1 MSIENIKEENGG
13 FDPFYDEPDRLITL
27 FADEMR
33 ELGLEFCECDELY
46 GLMPEKKEI
55 IIPVALKYFRMA
67 REEDNDEAQNYFLG
81 FFEHKGLDE
90 VVTMLIESYEDA
102 HTWDA
107 TRWFIAECLYTI
119 EMRGC
124 VPEYIR
130 VAKDRALGLSR
141 QKVIALLGK
150 IKDESAI
157 PALVE
162 LLDDASVRAHTITA
176 LSEFENPDLRPHFE
190 RFKDDENPG
199 VRKCA
204 VEALERLVR

>member
-1 MSIENIKEENGG
+1 MSIENVKEENGG

-33 ELGLEFCECDELY
+33 ESGLEFCECDDLY
-46 GLMPEKKEI
+46 GFMPEKKEI
-55 IIPVALKYFRMA
+55 ILPLAVKYFHMA
-67 REEDNDEAQNYFLG
+67 REEENDEAQNYFLG

-90 VVTMLIESYEDA
+90 VVPMLVESYADA

-119 EMRGC
+119 EMR
-124 VPEYIR
+124 EYVTEYVR
-130 VAKDRALGLSR
+130 VAKDRTLGSSR

-150 IKDESAI
+150 IKDESTV

-176 LSEFENPDLRPHFE
+176 LSKFENPDLRPHFE
-190 RFKDDENPG
+190 RFRNDENPG
-199 VRKCA
+199 VRKNA
-204 VEALERLVR
+204 